1 MVKDVAQHDWHYGRG
16 SGGRGAVDRDRRGST
31 AAIYLFLLVLLRLFG
46 RRQLGQLT
54 VIDLVVVLL
63 LGQRGRDRHDPR
75 PRRRTGGD
83 PGDRRVGERHPP
95 HRPRSG
101 ARRAGP
107 EA

>member
-1 MVKDVAQHDWHYGRG
+1 MSRSMTGIMAAGLGGEVRSIAIVA
-16 SGGRGAVDRDRRGST
+16 GST